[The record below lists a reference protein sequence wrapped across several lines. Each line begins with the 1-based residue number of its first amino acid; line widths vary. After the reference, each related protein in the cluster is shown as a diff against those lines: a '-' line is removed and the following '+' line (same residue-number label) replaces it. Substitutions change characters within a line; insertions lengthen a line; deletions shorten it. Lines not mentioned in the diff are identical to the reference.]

1 MFIICLLL
9 IIITRRLSFIFD
21 LVDKP
26 NQRKLHTHHVP
37 LVGGI
42 AIYFSVLLL
51 NFLTEGQFSHMNAYL
66 VSSGLLIAVGI
77 LDDRFD
83 LPVLPRI
90 CVQAVAALII
100 MVDGVYLRSLGL
112 LWFGD
117 ELTLGFSG
125 YIVTLIAVGASI
137 NIFNMVDG
145 IDGLIAGLCSLSLGG
160 LAVCFYLA
168 SQPEMMAFCLCL
180 IAAIVPFMLLN
191 LGFPFGVRQK
201 IFMGDAGST
210 FLGFTVIWLV
220 MLSCQ
225 GERTALAPANA
236 LWLLALPLIDMV
248 AVAAGRIQNRQSPLR
263 PDRTHFHHL
272 LMAYGFSAH
281 QTLFLMLALAFLYC
295 AVGVGMELLRVNPML
310 SLLIFVGIFALHCYV
325 RKRLKRS
332 AHKYGIPGYAQHGQ
346 QLE

>member
-1 MFIICLLL
+1 MSCLLL
-9 IIITRRLSFIFD
+9 IIVTRRLSIIFD

-26 NQRKLHTHHVP
+26 NHRKLHTHHVP

-42 AIYFSVLLL
+42 AIYLSILLL
-51 NFLTEGQFSHMNAYL
+51 NFLSEGQFSHMNAYL
-66 VSSGLLIAVGI
+66 VSSGLLIGVGI

-90 CVQAVAALII
+90 GIQAVAALII
-100 MVDGVYLRSLGL
+100 MSDGVYLRSLGF
-112 LWFGD
+112 LWFD
-117 ELTLGFSG
+117 NELTLGFSG
-125 YIVTLIAVGASI
+125 YVVTLLAVGAAV

-145 IDGLIAGLCSLSLGG
+145 IDGLLGGLCSVSLGG

-180 IAAIVPFMLLN
+180 IAALVPFMLFN
-191 LGFPFGVRQK
+191 LGFPFGMRQK

-225 GERTALAPANA
+225 GVQTALAPANA
-236 LWLLALPLIDMV
+236 LWMLALPLIDMV

-272 LMAYGFSAH
+272 LMASGFSAH
-281 QTLFLMLALAFLYC
+281 QTLILMLALAFLYC
-295 AVGVGMELLRVNPML
+295 AVGIGMELLRVTPIL
-310 SLLIFVGIFALHCYV
+310 SLLIFLGILALHYFV
-325 RKRLKRS
+325 RRRLKLS
-332 AHKYGIPGYAQHGQ
+332 VHKNGIPGYSQHGQ
-346 QLE
+346 HHK